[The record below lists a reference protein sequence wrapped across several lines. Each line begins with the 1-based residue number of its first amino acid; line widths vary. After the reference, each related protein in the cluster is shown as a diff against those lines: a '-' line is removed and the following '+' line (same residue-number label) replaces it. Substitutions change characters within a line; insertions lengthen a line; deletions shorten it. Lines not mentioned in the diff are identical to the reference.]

1 MDVGIGA
8 YYMISIK
15 ALSTISLSQSHW
27 ILIHQFIETKW
38 GRERE
43 REREEEEEEEEEEEF
58 YLIHLS

>member
-15 ALSTISLSQSHW
+15 ALSIISLSQRQ
-27 ILIHQFIETKW
+27 L
-38 GRERE
+38 RER
-43 REREEEEEEEEEEEF
+43 EEEEEEEEF